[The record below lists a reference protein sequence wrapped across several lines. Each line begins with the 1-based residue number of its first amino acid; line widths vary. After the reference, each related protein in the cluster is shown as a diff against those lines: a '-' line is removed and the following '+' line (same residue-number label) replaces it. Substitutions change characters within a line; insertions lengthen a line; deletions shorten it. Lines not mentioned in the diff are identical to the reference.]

1 VNLKKERRNIMK
13 TITKTFLAVMLLVIM
28 CSFPVSSYAQEV
40 TIALGSEPTTL
51 DPQLREDGG
60 ERAVN
65 DNIYETLMARA
76 PKGEL
81 VPGLAKEAPKLVDP
95 QTWEVKLRSGIKF
108 HNGEP
113 FNADSVVFSIK
124 RIIDPKF
131 NSEQISFFETIKD
144 ANKVNDLTVRII
156 TNGPDPILLSRLYWM
171 KMVPSGH
178 TNDPKFAET
187 PVGTGPYKFV
197 QWKRGQYITL
207 ERNEDYWGEKPPIK
221 KVNYRF
227 VEEPGTR
234 LAGLMADE
242 FDIITNLLPEFTKQ
256 VPQAI
261 HILGLEH
268 PIMIL
273 NADGGPTK
281 DVRVRQALNYAVD
294 KAALAEGLFEGYA
307 QIAQGQ
313 LLSPS
318 FFGFNKDVGPYP
330 YDPRKAKA
338 LLKEAGAEGAT
349 VELIG
354 TAGRWLKDRE
364 VVEAVAAYWDAVGVR
379 TKIRIFEFNEYL
391 NRLFDRKTRGDAIF
405 VVSSNELLDAD
416 KSFSAYYRAGG
427 IGSSNTDKELAAL
440 IDNARTET
448 DFNKRA
454 SMYHKAVKH
463 TYDNA
468 YFVWLLNIEDI
479 YGVSDRVNWSGR
491 VDAKILV
498 SEMVTF

>member
-1 VNLKKERRNIMK
+1 MKNLPQI
-13 TITKTFLAVMLLVIM
+13 FLVGLILLLSGMLVGAAD
-28 CSFPVSSYAQEV
+28 AQQV

-65 DNIYETLMARA
+65 DNIYETLMART
-76 PKGEL
+76 PKGDL
-81 VPGLAKEAPKLVDP
+81 VPGLALATPKLMDP
-95 QTWEVKLRSGIKF
+95 QTWEVKLRPGIKF

-113 FNADSVVFSIK
+113 FNADAVVFSVK

-144 ANKVNDLTVRII
+144 AKKVDDLTVKII
-156 TNGPDPILLSRLYWM
+156 TDGPDPILLSRLYWM
-171 KMVPSGH
+171 KMVPPGYAK
-178 TNDPKFAET
+178 NAKFAEA
-187 PVGTGPYKFV
+187 PIGTGPYKFV
-197 QWKRGQYITL
+197 QWKRGQTITL
-207 ERNEDYWGEKPPIK
+207 QINDDYRDKAPTIG
-221 KVNYRF
+221 KVIYRF

-234 LAGLMADE
+234 LAGMMAGE
-242 FDIITNLLPEFTKQ
+242 FDVITNLLPEFTQQ

-268 PIMIL
+268 PILIL

-294 KAALAEGLFEGYA
+294 KEALAEGLFEGFA
-307 QIAQGQ
+307 QVAQGQ

-318 FFGFNKDVGPYP
+318 FFGFNKNVGPYP
-330 YDPRKAKA
+330 YDPEKAKA
-338 LLKEAGAEGAT
+338 LLKEAGAVGST

-364 VVEAVAAYWDAVGVR
+364 VVEAVAAYWDAVGIKSRV
-379 TKIRIFEFNEYL
+379 RIFEFNEYL

-427 IGSSNTDKELAAL
+427 IGSSNSDKQLAAL
-440 IDNARTET
+440 IENARSET
-448 DFNKRA
+448 DVAKRS
-454 SMYHKAVKH
+454 SMYHQAVKRAH
-463 TYDNA
+463 DQA

-479 YGVSDRVNWSGR
+479 YGVSARIDWPAR

-498 SEMVTF
+498 KEMIPK

>member
-1 VNLKKERRNIMK
+1 MNVNWKRALVAI
-13 TITKTFLAVMLLVIM
+13 TICLSVGLAARAG
-28 CSFPVSSYAQEV
+28 AQEV

-65 DNIYETLMARA
+65 DNIYETLMART
-76 PKGEL
+76 PQGKL
-81 VPGLAKEAPKLVDP
+81 VPQLAAEPPALINPT
-95 QTWEVKLRSGIKF
+95 TWEVKLRPGIKF

-113 FNADSVVFSIK
+113 FNADAVVFSVK
-124 RIIDPKF
+124 RIINPQF
-131 NSEQISFFETIKD
+131 NSEQISFFATIKD
-144 ANKVNDLTVRII
+144 AEKVDDLTVRII

-171 KMVPSGH
+171 KMVPPGCA
-178 TNDPKFAET
+178 NDPKFAEA
-187 PVGTGPYKFV
+187 PVGTGPYRFDV
-197 QWKRGQYITL
+197 WNRGQNIIL
-207 ERNEDYWGEKPPIK
+207 KANNDYWGGKPQIQQ
-221 KVNYRF
+221 VTYRF

-234 LAGLMADE
+234 LAGLMAGE
-242 FDIITNLLPEFTKQ
+242 FDVITNLLPEFSRQ

-268 PIMIL
+268 PIVIL
-273 NADGGPTK
+273 NADDGPTK

-294 KAALAEGLFEGYA
+294 KDALAEGLFDGYA

-318 FFGFNKDVGPYP
+318 FFGFNPKVGPYP
-330 YDPRKAKA
+330 YDPEKAKA
-338 LLKEAGAEGAT
+338 LLKEGGAVGAT

-364 VVEAVAAYWDAVGVR
+364 LVEAVAAFWDAVGIK
-379 TKIRIFEFNEYL
+379 TKVRIFEFNEYL
-391 NRLFDRKTRGDAIF
+391 NRLFDRKTRADAIF

-416 KSFSAYYRAGG
+416 KSFSAYYRADG
-427 IGSSNTDKELAAL
+427 IGSSNSDKDLAAL
-440 IDNARTET
+440 IDAARTET
-448 DFNKRA
+448 DVVKRA
-454 SMYHKAVKH
+454 DLYHQAVKRA
-463 TYDNA
+463 YDQA

-479 YGVSDRVNWSGR
+479 YGVSARIDWPAR

-498 SEMVTF
+498 SQMKVKK

>member
-1 VNLKKERRNIMK
+1 MKNL
-13 TITKTFLAVMLLVIM
+13 
-28 CSFPVSSYAQEV
+28 
-40 TIALGSEPTTL
+40 
-51 DPQLREDGG
+51 EDGG

-65 DNIYETLMARA
+65 DNIYETLMTRT
-76 PKGEL
+76 PKGDL
-81 VPGLAKEAPKLVDP
+81 VPGLAAAPPKLVDP
-95 QTWEVKLRSGIKF
+95 QTWEVKLRPGIKF

-113 FNADSVVFSIK
+113 FDAAAVVFSVK

-144 ANKVNDLTVRII
+144 AKKVDDLTVRII

-171 KMVPSGH
+171 KMVPPGH
-178 TNDPKFAET
+178 SHDAKFAEK
-187 PVGTGPYKFV
+187 PIGTGPFRFV
-197 QWKRGQYITL
+197 EWKRGQTITL
-207 ERNEDYWGEKPPIK
+207 QINDDYWDKAPTIK
-221 KVNYRF
+221 KVKYRF

-234 LAGLMADE
+234 LAGLMAGE
-242 FDIITNLLPEFTKQ
+242 FDVITNLLPEFTQQ

-268 PIMIL
+268 PIIIL

-294 KAALAEGLFEGYA
+294 KEALAEGLFEGFA
-307 QIAQGQ
+307 QVAQGQ

-318 FFGFNKDVGPYP
+318 FFGFNQKVGPYP
-330 YDPRKAKA
+330 YDPAKAKA
-338 LLKEAGAEGAT
+338 LLKEAGAVGRT

-364 VVEAVAAYWDAVGVR
+364 VVEAVAAYWDAVGIKSKV
-379 TKIRIFEFNEYL
+379 RIFEFNEYL

-427 IGSSNTDKELAAL
+427 IGSSNSNKQLAAL
-440 IDNARTET
+440 IENARSET
-448 DFNKRA
+448 DVAQRSAMYHRAVKRA
-454 SMYHKAVKH
+454 H
-463 TYDNA
+463 DQA
-468 YFVWLLNIEDI
+468 YFVWLLNIEDV
-479 YGVSDRVNWSGR
+479 YGVSARIDWSAR

-498 SEMVTF
+498 KEMIPK

>member
-1 VNLKKERRNIMK
+1 VKK
-13 TITKTFLAVMLLVIM
+13 ITKVFLAGMLLTLV
-28 CSFPVSSYAQEV
+28 CSLPVLADAQEI

-51 DPQLREDGG
+51 DPQIREDGG

-65 DNIYETLMARA
+65 DNIYETLMART

-81 VPGLAKEAPKLVDP
+81 VPGLSEGIPKLVDP

-113 FNADSVVFSIK
+113 FNADSVVFSVK

-144 ANKVNDLTVRII
+144 AKKVDDLTVRI
-156 TNGPDPILLSRLYWM
+156 TTKGPDPILLSRLYWM
-171 KMVPSGH
+171 KMVPPGH
-178 TNDPKFAET
+178 TKNTKFAEN

-197 QWKRGQYITL
+197 QWKRGQFITL
-207 ERNEDYWGEKPPIK
+207 EINESYWGKTPQIK
-221 KVNYRF
+221 KVTYRF

-234 LAGLMADE
+234 LAGLMAGE
-242 FDIITNLLPEFTKQ
+242 FDIITNLLPVFTKQ
-256 VPQAI
+256 VPQTI

-281 DVRVRQALNYAVD
+281 DVRVRRALNYAVD
-294 KAALAEGLFEGYA
+294 KTALAEGLFEGFA

-330 YDPRKAKA
+330 YDPEKART
-338 LLKEAGAEGAT
+338 LLKEAGAVGAT
-349 VELIG
+349 IELIG

-364 VVEAVAAYWDAVGVR
+364 VVEAVAAYWDAIGVK
-379 TKIRIFEFNEYL
+379 TKVRIFEFNEYL

-405 VVSSNELLDAD
+405 VASSNELLDAD

-427 IGSSNTDKELAAL
+427 IGSSNSDKELATL
-440 IDNARTET
+440 IDKARTET

-454 SMYHKAVKH
+454 IHNDMTSFSLCA
-463 TYDNA
+463 
-468 YFVWLLNIEDI
+468 IRI
-479 YGVSDRVNWSGR
+479 
-491 VDAKILV
+491 
-498 SEMVTF
+498 

>member
-1 VNLKKERRNIMK
+1 MKNLSQI
-13 TITKTFLAVMLLVIM
+13 FLVGLILLLTGMLVGAAD
-28 CSFPVSSYAQEV
+28 AQQV
-40 TIALGSEPTTL
+40 TVALGSEPTTL

-65 DNIYETLMARA
+65 DNIYETLMART
-76 PKGEL
+76 PKGDL
-81 VPGLAKEAPKLVDP
+81 VPGLALSTPKLMDP
-95 QTWEVKLRSGIKF
+95 QTWEVKLRPGIKF

-113 FNADSVVFSIK
+113 FNADAVVFSVK

-144 ANKVNDLTVRII
+144 AKKVDDLTVKII
-156 TNGPDPILLSRLYWM
+156 TDGPDPILLSRLYWM
-171 KMVPSGH
+171 KMVPPGYAK
-178 TNDPKFAET
+178 NAKFAEA
-187 PVGTGPYKFV
+187 PIGTGPYKFV
-197 QWKRGQYITL
+197 QWKRGQTITL
-207 ERNEDYWGEKPPIK
+207 QINDDYWDKAPTIG
-221 KVNYRF
+221 KVIYRF

-234 LAGLMADE
+234 LAGMMAGE
-242 FDIITNLLPEFTKQ
+242 FDVITNLLPEFTQQ

-268 PIMIL
+268 PILIL

-294 KAALAEGLFEGYA
+294 KEALAEGLFEGFA
-307 QIAQGQ
+307 QVAQGQ

-318 FFGFNKDVGPYP
+318 FFGFNKNVGPYP
-330 YDPRKAKA
+330 YDPEKAKA
-338 LLKEAGAEGAT
+338 LLKEAGAVGST

-364 VVEAVAAYWDAVGVR
+364 VVEAVAAYWDAVGIKSRV
-379 TKIRIFEFNEYL
+379 RIFEFNEYL

-427 IGSSNTDKELAAL
+427 IGSSNSDKQLAAL
-440 IDNARTET
+440 IENARSET
-448 DFNKRA
+448 DVAKRS
-454 SMYHKAVKH
+454 SMYHQAVKRAH
-463 TYDNA
+463 DQA

-479 YGVSDRVNWSGR
+479 YGVSARIDWPAR

-498 SEMVTF
+498 KEMIPK

>member
-1 VNLKKERRNIMK
+1 MK
-13 TITKTFLAVMLLVIM
+13 TTTKTFIAVILLVIM
-28 CSFPVSSYAQEV
+28 CSFPVSSYAQKV

-51 DPQLREDGG
+51 DPQIREDGG

-65 DNIYETLMARA
+65 DNIYETLMART

-81 VPGLAKEAPKLVDP
+81 VPGLAEGTPQLVDP

-144 ANKVNDLTVRII
+144 ANKVNDLTVRVI

-197 QWKRGQYITL
+197 QWKRGQYIAL
-207 ERNEDYWGEKPPIK
+207 ERNEDYWGEKPPID

-234 LAGLMADE
+234 LAGIMAGE

-268 PIMIL
+268 PIVIL

-281 DVRVRQALNYAVD
+281 DVRVRKALNYAVD

-318 FFGFNKDVGPYP
+318 FFGFNKDLGPYP
-330 YDPRKAKA
+330 YDPKKAKV

-364 VVEAVAAYWDAVGVR
+364 VVEAVAAYWEAVGIKAKV
-379 TKIRIFEFNEYL
+379 RIFEFNEYL

-427 IGSSNTDKELAAL
+427 IGSSNSDKELAAL

-479 YGVSDRVNWSGR
+479 YGVSDSVNWSGR
-491 VDAKILV
+491 VDAKILI
-498 SEMVTF
+498 SEMKMK

>member
-1 VNLKKERRNIMK
+1 MK

-81 VPGLAKEAPKLVDP
+81 VLGLAKEAPKLVDP

-227 VEEPGTR
+227 VEESGTR
-234 LAGLMADE
+234 LAGLMAGE

-281 DVRVRQALNYAVD
+281 DVKFRQALNYAVD